1 MGPSGTNPN
10 RFQKFTEVL
19 RILKFSQYL
28 LVIPEGQLVKG
39 KEPKLQE
46 DENADFVGADN
57 ADSTEED
64 WFVFLP
70 KLKSI

>member
-1 MGPSGTNPN
+1 M
-10 RFQKFTEVL
+10 EVL
-19 RILKFSQYL
+19 RIPKFSQYL

-57 ADSTEED
+57 ADSTKED
-64 WFVFLP
+64 WFVFFIKIEKHLAYIFCSQ
-70 KLKSI
+70 LSIFNL

>member
-1 MGPSGTNPN
+1 M
-10 RFQKFTEVL
+10 EVL
-19 RILKFSQYL
+19 RIPKFSQYL
-28 LVIPEGQLVKG
+28 LVIPEGQLVEG

-46 DENADFVGADN
+46 DENAVFVGADN